1 MAIDESASGPLADA
15 SPDGP
20 PADRDR
26 LALWPLPR
34 PWIKQFLPRTLFG
47 RTLLIIITP
56 FLLMQVIATYYFY
69 DQHWKKVT
77 RRLANGVSGEIAY
90 VIDQMEL
97 RELESQAIF
106 ADAAR
111 TMGLVITFHDGA
123 ILPEQPS
130 ISGNVILETQ
140 LREALKT
147 SIDQPFIF
155 DPEVT
160 RDFALIQVQME
171 DGVLHTRV
179 PRRRLFSSTSQV
191 FVAWMMGSGIIL
203 FALALLFMRKQI
215 GPILR
220 LAAAADGFG
229 KGRDVPSFRP
239 EGALEVRQAA
249 GAFLVMR
256 ERIQRQITQRTEM
269 LAGVSHDLRTPLTR
283 IKLQLAMLGDAPE
296 IEDLKGDVTDME
308 TMIEGYLAFA
318 RGEGDEQAVSTD
330 LSTLLHDVVASV
342 RREGAE
348 VEEAIDGDL
357 RLALRPQATK
367 RCLANLLSNAARH
380 AKHIWVTAGTS
391 GPRFVEIVV
400 DDDGPGI
407 PEEHWG
413 DVFKPF
419 FRIDASRNQQTG
431 GTGLGLT
438 IARDVVRSH
447 GGELRL
453 ARAPQGGLRCQLRLP
468 V

>member
-1 MAIDESASGPLADA
+1 MAIDESASGPMADG
-15 SPDGP
+15 SP
-20 PADRDR
+20 AERDR
-26 LALWPLPR
+26 LALWPRPR

-56 FLLMQVIATYYFY
+56 FLLMQAIATYYFY

-90 VIDQMEL
+90 IIEEL
-97 RELESQAIF
+97 GARPQESQDIF
-106 ADAAR
+106 AEAAR
-111 TMGLVITFHDGA
+111 NMGLVITFHDGA
-123 ILPEQPS
+123 ELPEQPR
-130 ISGNVILETQ
+130 ISGNVILQVQ
-140 LREALKT
+140 LREALKR
-147 SIDQPFIF
+147 SIEEPFVF
-155 DPEVT
+155 DPQVT
-160 RDFALIQVQME
+160 RDYALIQVQME

-191 FVAWMMGSGIIL
+191 FMLWMMGSGIIL

-220 LAAAADGFG
+220 LAAAADSFG
-229 KGRDVPSFRP
+229 KGRDVPNFRP

-249 GAFLVMR
+249 AAFLVMR
-256 ERIQRQITQRTEM
+256 ERIQRQITQRTDM

-283 IKLQLAMLGDAPE
+283 IKLQLAMLGDGPE
-296 IEDLKGDVTDME
+296 IEDLKSDVDDME
-308 TMIEGYLAFA
+308 TMIDGYLAFA

-330 LSTLLHDVVASV
+330 LSALLHEVVSSA
-342 RREGAE
+342 RRGGAT
-348 VEEAIDGDL
+348 VQAVIDDDL
-357 RLALRPQATK
+357 RMALRPHAMK
-367 RCLANLLSNAARH
+367 RCIANLMSNAARH
-380 AKHIWVTAGTS
+380 ATRIWITAGSS
-391 GPRFVEIVV
+391 GPRFVEIVI

-407 PEEHWG
+407 ADEHLG

-419 FRIDASRNQQTG
+419 YRIDASRNQKTG

-438 IARDVVRSH
+438 IARDVVRGH

-453 ARAPQGGLRCQLRLP
+453 SRSPQGGLRCQIRMPL
-468 V
+468 

>member
-1 MAIDESASGPLADA
+1 MAIDESASGSLADGLA
-15 SPDGP
+15 
-20 PADRDR
+20 ADQAPERDR
-26 LALWPLPR
+26 LALWPRPR
-34 PWIKQFLPRTLFG
+34 HWIKRFLPRTLFG

-90 VIDQMEL
+90 VIEELGL
-97 RELESQAIF
+97 REQESQAIF
-106 ADAAR
+106 AEAAR
-111 TMGLVITFHDGA
+111 SMALVITFHEGA
-123 ILPEQPS
+123 VLPEQPR
-130 ISGNVILETQ
+130 ISGNVILQTQ
-140 LREALKT
+140 LREALKV
-147 SIDQPFIF
+147 SIEQPFIF
-155 DPEVT
+155 DPQVT
-160 RDFALIQVQME
+160 RDYALIQVQME

-191 FVAWMMGSGIIL
+191 FMLWMMGSGIVL
-203 FALALLFMRKQI
+203 FTLALLFMRKQI

-220 LAAAADGFG
+220 LAAAADSFG

-256 ERIQRQITQRTEM
+256 ERIQRQITQRTDM

-283 IKLQLAMLGDAPE
+283 IKLQLAMLGDGPE
-296 IEDLKGDVTDME
+296 IEDLKSDVADME

-330 LSTLLHDVVASV
+330 LSGLLYDVVASA
-342 RREGAE
+342 RREDADVQAE
-348 VEEAIDGDL
+348 IAGGL
-357 RLALRPQATK
+357 RLALRPQAMK

-380 AKHIWVTAGTS
+380 ATRIWVTVVAS
-391 GPRFVEIVV
+391 GPRFVEIVI

-407 PEEHWG
+407 AEEHLG

-438 IARDVVRSH
+438 IARDIVRGH

-453 ARAPQGGLRCQLRLP
+453 GRAPQGGLRCQIRLP

>member
-1 MAIDESASGPLADA
+1 MAIDESVSGQLADG
-15 SPDGP
+15 SPAGS
-20 PADRDR
+20 DR
-26 LALWPLPR
+26 LALWPRPR
-34 PWIKQFLPRTLFG
+34 PWIKHFLPRTLFG

-90 VIDQMEL
+90 VIEEL
-97 RELESQAIF
+97 EQRELESQAIF
-106 ADAAR
+106 AEAAR
-111 TMGLVITFHDGA
+111 TMGLVITFHEDA
-123 ILPEQPS
+123 VLPDQPS

-140 LREALKT
+140 LREALKR
-147 SIDQPFIF
+147 SIEQPFIF

-160 RDFALIQVQME
+160 RDFALIQVQM
-171 DGVLHTRV
+171 DGGVLHTRV

-191 FVAWMMGSGIIL
+191 FVVWMMGSGLIL

-249 GAFLVMR
+249 AAFLVMR

-283 IKLQLAMLGDAPE
+283 IKLQLAMLGDGPE
-296 IEDLKGDVTDME
+296 IEDLKGDVADME
-308 TMIEGYLAFA
+308 TMIDGYLAFA
-318 RGEGDEQAVSTD
+318 RGEGDEHAAPTD
-330 LSTLLHDVVASV
+330 LSALLHEVVASV

-348 VEEAIDGDL
+348 VEEVIDGGL
-357 RLALRPQATK
+357 QLALRPQAMK

-380 AKHIWVTAGTS
+380 ASRIWVTAGAS

-407 PEEHWG
+407 PEEHLS

-419 FRIDASRNQQTG
+419 FRIDPSRNQQTG

-438 IARDVVRSH
+438 IARDVVRGH

-453 ARAPQGGLRCQLRLP
+453 SRAPQGGLRCQVRLP

>member
-1 MAIDESASGPLADA
+1 MAIDDSVAGPVAD
-15 SPDGP
+15 SPPGE
-20 PADRDR
+20 RDR
-26 LALWPLPR
+26 LALWPRPR

-77 RRLANGVSGEIAY
+77 RRLTNGISGEIAY
-90 VIDQMEL
+90 VIDEL
-97 RELESQAIF
+97 ARRDQETQVIF
-106 ADAAR
+106 VDAAR
-111 TMGLVITFHDGA
+111 TMALVITLHEGA
-123 ILPEQPS
+123 ELPEQPQ
-130 ISGNVILETQ
+130 ISGNTILQTQ
-140 LREALKT
+140 LRDALKQ
-147 SIDQPFIF
+147 SIAQPFVF
-155 DPEVT
+155 DPQVT
-160 RDFALIQVQME
+160 RDFALIQVQLE
-171 DGVLHTRV
+171 EGVLHVRV

-191 FVAWMMGSGIIL
+191 FVGWMMGSGVIL

-215 GPILR
+215 GPVLR

-229 KGRDVPSFRP
+229 RGLDVPSFRP

-249 GAFLVMR
+249 AAFLVMR

-283 IKLQLAMLGDAPE
+283 IKLQLAMLGDGPE
-296 IEDLKGDVTDME
+296 IEDLKADVADME
-308 TMIEGYLAFA
+308 TMIDGYLAFA
-318 RGEGDEQAVSTD
+318 RGEGHEQAVATD
-330 LSTLLHDVVASV
+330 LTALLNEVVSSA
-342 RREGAE
+342 RREGAQI
-348 VEEAIDGDL
+348 EATIDDGL
-357 RLALRPQATK
+357 HLALRPQAMK
-367 RCLANLLSNAARH
+367 RCLANLLSNAVRH
-380 AKHIWVTAGTS
+380 AAHIWLVAGAS
-391 GPRFVEIVV
+391 GPRFVEIVI

-407 PEEHWG
+407 ADEHL
-413 DVFKPF
+413 DEVFKPF
-419 FRIDASRNQQTG
+419 YRIDPSRNRQTG

-453 ARAPQGGLRCQLRLP
+453 GRAPQGGLRCQLRLP